1 MDKRVPDGKRSAGV
15 TRWWRSLRARVI
27 GLAILTSLPGL
38 VAVGFD
44 KVTLVAQTQEISRIS
59 LTKSLSHAKDVYDDM
74 IQHAETRLAAVTAS
88 MPDGETACP
97 PSFGGFVRDY
107 PEYRSAGIAREDG
120 QLVCLFSTPGRA
132 KTLIGHELLLQA
144 LQNGGHVVEFVDK
157 PEGYDK
163 PRLLVAQQIASRS
176 SVRYVAFL
184 AIAFRPLADITA
196 TPQLRDAREFLIDS
210 AGNVTSLDDS
220 AHHAA
225 SKESVRRAIA
235 DKVLHPSNTPTALS
249 LQQIGQDLVAWLPLG
264 RQAQAGALALSIPS
278 TKLYGHAETTMRG
291 SLGMI
296 LAALLLSM
304 IVIWWLGYTLILRP
318 TQRVM
323 RTTNLLAQGDFS
335 ARTGMAPGKDEIAR
349 IAMALDQMAEHFQQT
364 ANERTHHL
372 KSLERSNRLHN
383 VLSAINAAI
392 FRRIGVIPLLDEV
405 CRVVCSIGGY
415 RVAWIG
421 EVDFA
426 EKVVKEISWTG
437 SASQFK
443 GPTRLPLDPSQPG
456 GNGPAAKAVREGISV
471 VHNHY
476 PDGLHT
482 CAWQEQW
489 QLGGIRSVAAFPM
502 GFSATGQ
509 RRILV
514 VGVDQ
519 EGYFEAEEIHILE
532 QLVQEASFGLHL
544 TATEQT
550 LDHAS
555 THDSVTGLANSRL
568 LEQRLSD
575 DIGRARAAQKHVLV
589 AVIEVGFQSTAAQW
603 GSRPAEELFNRVA
616 REIQLCVDEMDF
628 VGVLPGARLA
638 LIMCD
643 QECIDV
649 AERRMETLAG
659 KLLATS
665 IKVQDDSITP
675 TPRIGISVFPG
686 DGDDAHDLLDKAQ
699 AALTESHPG
708 AAGAIRFFAPD
719 ISQALHE
726 SRRLEQQ
733 LGNAIGA
740 GEFEL
745 YYQPIIDLASHAL
758 RGFEALLRWK
768 HPTLGLLLPQDF
780 IPLAENSGLILPIGD
795 WVIGEAARQAA
806 LWEQQGVT
814 NLFITLN
821 VSATQMRDPQFG
833 ERVAARLHDFATET
847 RHVRL
852 AMEITESQLIGDI
865 DSSAALLS
873 KLRNLGVGIV
883 IDDFG
888 TGYSSLSYL
897 HRLPV
902 DVLKIDKSF
911 TSNMDNNMKARMI
924 VEGILALAKS
934 LELETVAEGIER
946 KAQCDAVTQMG
957 CTYAQGF
964 WFDRALTA
972 TEAANKWLLTI
983 A

>member
-1 MDKRVPDGKRSAGV
+1 MDKHVPGGKRPTEA
-15 TRWWRSLRARVI
+15 TRWWGSLRARVI

-38 VAVGFD
+38 VAAGLTNA
-44 KVTLVAQTQEISRIS
+44 TLVDQAQKISRIS

-74 IQHAETRLAAVTAS
+74 IQHAETRLAEVATS
-88 MPDGETACP
+88 MSDGEIACP
-97 PSFGGFVRDY
+97 PSFAGFVRDY
-107 PEYRSAGIAREDG
+107 AEYRSAGITREDG
-120 QLVCLFSTPGRA
+120 QVVCLFSTPGRA

-157 PEGYDK
+157 PEGNAK
-163 PRLLVAQQIASRS
+163 PRLLIAQQIASRS
-176 SVRYVAFL
+176 SVHYVAFL
-184 AIAFRPLADITA
+184 AVAIQPLAEIIH
-196 TPQLRDAREFLIDS
+196 TPQLRNARQFLIDS
-210 AGNVTSLDDS
+210 AGNVSSLGDTG
-220 AHHAA
+220 HHA

-249 LQQIGQDLVAWLPLG
+249 LQQIGQNLVLWLPLG

-278 TKLYGHAETTMRG
+278 TTLYAHAENIRKG
-291 SLGMI
+291 SMGML
-296 LAALLLSM
+296 LAGLLLSM
-304 IVIWWLGYTLILRP
+304 MVIWWLGYILILRP
-318 TQRVM
+318 TQRVL

-335 ARTGMAPGKDEIAR
+335 ARTGMPPGTDEIAR
-349 IAMALDQMAEHFQQT
+349 IAISLDQMAGYFQQT
-364 ANERTHHL
+364 ANERTQHL

-392 FRRIGVIPLLDEV
+392 FRRIGVIPLLDEI
-405 CRVVCSIGGY
+405 CRVVCAIGGY

-421 EVDFA
+421 EVDLA

-437 SASQFK
+437 SANQFK

-456 GNGPAAKAVREGISV
+456 GDGPAAKAVREGIPV
-471 VHNHY
+471 VDNHY
-476 PDGLHT
+476 PDGLQI
-482 CAWQEQW
+482 CAWQQQW

-502 GFSATGQ
+502 GFSASGQ

-514 VGVDQ
+514 VGVEQ

-532 QLVQEASFGLHL
+532 QLVQEAAFGLHL

-555 THDSVTGLANSRL
+555 THDLVTGLANSRL

-616 REIQLCVDEMDF
+616 REIQLCVDETDF

-638 LIMCD
+638 LVMCD
-643 QECIDV
+643 QERIDV

-665 IKVQDDSITP
+665 IKVQEDSITS

-733 LGNAIGA
+733 LGNAIAA

-745 YYQPIIDLASHAL
+745 YYQPIIDLASHTL

-780 IPLAENSGLILPIGD
+780 IPLAESSGLILPIGD
-795 WVIGEAARQAA
+795 WVIGDAARQAA

-821 VSATQMRDPQFG
+821 VSATQMRDPHFG
-833 ERVAARLHDFATET
+833 ERVAARLQDFATDT
-847 RHVRL
+847 QHVRL

-873 KLRNLGVGIV
+873 KLRDLGIGIV

-911 TSNMDNNMKARMI
+911 TSNMDNNKKARMI

-946 KAQCDAVTQMG
+946 QAQRDAVTQMG

-972 TEAANKWLLTI
+972 REAANKWLLTI